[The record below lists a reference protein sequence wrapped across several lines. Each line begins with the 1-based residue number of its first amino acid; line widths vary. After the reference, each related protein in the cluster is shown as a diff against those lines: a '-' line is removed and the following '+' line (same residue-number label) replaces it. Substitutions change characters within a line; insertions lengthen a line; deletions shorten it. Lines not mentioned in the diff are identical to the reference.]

1 MWTEVLTSL
10 GVTSLLGG
18 SYLGLY
24 KLGWYVSRKEQEN
37 KILLRLNEIDK
48 IIDDNKELQ
57 EYKTKLEDHL
67 NKLRSHNILWTKN
80 K

>member
-10 GVTSLLGG
+10 GLTSLLGG

-37 KILLRLNEIDK
+37 KIMTRINEIDEL
-48 IIDDNKELQ
+48 IDDNKEL
-57 EYKTKLEDHL
+57 EEHKEKLLEHL
-67 NKLRSHNILWTKN
+67 IKLQSHNIIWK
-80 K
+80 KDE

>member
-10 GVTSLLGG
+10 GLTSLLGG

-24 KLGWYVSRKEQEN
+24 KLGWYVSRKEQET
-37 KILLRLNEIDK
+37 KIMKRLKEIDEL
-48 IIDDNKELQ
+48 IDDNKEL
-57 EYKTKLEDHL
+57 EEHKEKLLEHL
-67 NKLRSHNILWTKN
+67 IKLRSHNIIWTKD

>member
-10 GVTSLLGG
+10 GLTSLLGG

-37 KILLRLNEIDK
+37 KIISRLSEIDK
-48 IIDDNKELQ
+48 IIHDDKELK
-57 EYKTKLEDHL
+57 EYKTKLEEHL
-67 NKLRSHNILWTKN
+67 IKLQSHNILWK
-80 K
+80 KDK